1 MKIQYV
7 VKKSPDVDAL
17 WPDVLEE
24 KKTYKKLK

>member
-24 KKTYKKLK
+24 KKNLQKT